1 MGLYRYLLA
10 VAVVIGHSA
19 PIPGLPLVGG
29 GLAVKLFFIVS
40 GFYMGLIL
48 TEKYQPLPGGLR
60 LFYSNRLLRIFPI
73 FWLVFALELIVA
85 LAFHRLTEAGDA
97 RLALNGA
104 LLDGGQYGAFAALAF
119 SQLSLLGTEIVNL
132 LNWGSGS
139 GFDWHSTAATPGA
152 ETVRGW
158 RFLLMPHTWTL
169 ACELFFYALVPWLNR
184 LPSAAL
190 AAIVAGNIALARL
203 LPRWIDPALAEVATD
218 SFAPLQLGFFAA
230 GLLAYRLYA
239 RHDARL
245 EKGPVGWLLVAGLAV
260 TVVGFNQIAAF
271 SHRLGLWSLLLLGT
285 LALPVLF
292 ARTSRLRWDRRI
304 GDLSYPLYLV
314 HAVIIMA
321 LHRLV
326 PAEVPLLGDFF
337 KHPAFPL
344 AAVVLSTLLAWTLE
358 TTLDRRLDRLRQRR
372 VAEIRPG

>member
-10 VAVVIGHSA
+10 AAVVIGHSA

-73 FWLVFALELIVA
+73 FWLVLAIELVVA
-85 LAFHRLTEAGDA
+85 IAFHRLSDAGDP
-97 RLALNGA
+97 RLALNA
-104 LLDGGQYGAFAALAF
+104 SLIDEGQYGALTALVV
-119 SQLSLLGTEIVNL
+119 SQFTLLGTEVVSL
-132 LNWGSGS
+132 LNWQTGS
-139 GFDWHSTAATPGA
+139 GFDWHAAAPSGA

-184 LPSAAL
+184 LPTAAL
-190 AAIVAGNIALARL
+190 AGIVGGNIVIARL
-203 LPRWIDPALAEVATD
+203 LPGWINPALAEVATD

-245 EKGPVGWLLVAGLAV
+245 EKGPVGWLLIAGLAV
-260 TVVGFNQIAAF
+260 TVIGFNEITAI
-271 SHRLGLWSLLLLGT
+271 SHKLGLWSLLLLGT

-292 ARTSRLRWDRRI
+292 ARTRRLRWDRRI

-314 HAVIIMA
+314 HAVVIMA

-326 PAEVPLLGDFF
+326 PAEVPVLGDFF

-344 AAVVLSTLLAWTLE
+344 GAVALSTLLAWTLE
-358 TTLDRRLDRLRQRR
+358 TTLDRRLDQLRQRR
-372 VAEIRPG
+372 VAESRSH